1 MLPKHSFLLGRS
13 DDSPSCLPKFVDE
26 ESFHEVM
33 HKHEI
38 HCEGLLPSLN
48 HRLLGQADGRQE
60 YLPLQSCVKVMT
72 WRKWCAETM
81 KKKKNPSNTKI
92 VQNASVYAQRK
103 QTAQLISTQNK
114 PKRLVYLDLSHTH
127 TCRKTEGQQLSNDFI
142 ESKRMKG
149 GRLSILGQH
158 GVREDTYPHGF
169 PHRFTYM

>member
-1 MLPKHSFLLGRS
+1 M
-13 DDSPSCLPKFVDE
+13 CWN
-26 ESFHEVM
+26 HE
-33 HKHEI
+33 
-38 HCEGLLPSLN
+38 
-48 HRLLGQADGRQE
+48 
-60 YLPLQSCVKVMT
+60 
-72 WRKWCAETM
+72 
-81 KKKKNPSNTKI
+81 KKKNPSNTKI

-127 TCRKTEGQQLSNDFI
+127 TCRKTEGQHLSNDFI

-169 PHRFTYM
+169 PQIHIYVRGLHTILSMRPVGPGVWHLLLKPVIDQKPFCAFNTWSLHHWSLAMGLPQRCPYRAEKEQDT